1 MLSAPT
7 ITAPTLIGQAA
18 AAARTDETRARSDV
32 RVIHVLATATL
43 ALACAWLLAFNLV
56 DPDLWGHVRYGQDW
70 LAAGELPRTATHT
83 FTAVGHPWINHENLA
98 ELALAWSYETLGVTG
113 MLAAKCVF
121 GMTIILAMVWTATRR
136 GVHPFVAWPLM
147 LLIAFNLQPFF
158 ILRPQLFS
166 FAFCA
171 VVLVLL
177 DQGFREWHEH
187 RKIDARYLWCL
198 PAVFIVW
205 ANSHGGFV
213 AGLAIV
219 GAYLGGRIVELQ
231 GLVSIRN
238 PPPRYSGEGLGEG
251 FLEMHINIKSRLSQP
266 QNTDG
271 QASSGTPSSDK
282 VLLAQ
287 LTVIGFGCIAATLL
301 NPYGWKLHRWLFVSL
316 IEPRPEITEWF
327 APQMSDPTFW
337 PWIGLLAVIA
347 VSLFATRERR
357 DWVEIVILLLVVWQ
371 STLHLRHIAFVAIVA
386 GFWLPVHFQS
396 ALSRFRRVPLL
407 AQTKRI
413 KAAVSSKLGRLS
425 HFTTVSAL
433 LAAITLQTFAL
444 EKRLTTFPVDRDRY
458 PIDAIQFMA
467 DRQLEGKLVVAFNW
481 AQYTLAAL
489 SPRITVGFDGRYD
502 TCYPLEVVDMH
513 FDFLLG
519 EFGGSRHRRA
529 NAGPIDPTQI
539 LNHEK
544 PDLVLIDRH
553 YKNAVATMKTEATQ
567 SNPEWILLY
576 CDRVAELWGRAS
588 RYDDSRSPD
597 FIAARQ
603 RVLDASPRE
612 GSIAWPALPLSLPK
626 QPTDAKSIAVQN

>member
-7 ITAPTLIGQAA
+7 ITAPTLIEQATA
-18 AAARTDETRARSDV
+18 PAWAEKTRARSDV
-32 RVIHVLATATL
+32 RVIRSSVIRVLAIATL
-43 ALACAWLLAFNLV
+43 ALGCAWMLSLNLV
-56 DPDLWGHVRYGQDW
+56 DPDLWGHIRYGQDW

-83 FTAVGHPWINHENLA
+83 FTAVDHPWINHENLA

-113 MLAAKCVF
+113 MLAAKCVL
-121 GMTIILAMVWTATRR
+121 GMAIILAMVWVATRR
-136 GVHPFVAWPLM
+136 GVNPFVTWAFM

-219 GAYLGGRIVELQ
+219 GAYLGGRIIEL
-231 GLVSIRN
+231 LIARN
-238 PPPRYSGEGLGEG
+238 QIQSTAALILPEW
-251 FLEMHINIKSRLSQP
+251 
-266 QNTDG
+266 
-271 QASSGTPSSDK
+271 ASSGTPSSDRA
-282 VLLAQ
+282 LLAQ

-316 IEPRPEITEWF
+316 IEPRPEITEWL
-327 APQMSDPTFW
+327 APQMSDPSFW
-337 PWIGLLAVIA
+337 PWIALLASIA
-347 VSLFATRERR
+347 VSLLASKERR
-357 DWVEIVILLLVVWQ
+357 DWVEITILLLVVWQ